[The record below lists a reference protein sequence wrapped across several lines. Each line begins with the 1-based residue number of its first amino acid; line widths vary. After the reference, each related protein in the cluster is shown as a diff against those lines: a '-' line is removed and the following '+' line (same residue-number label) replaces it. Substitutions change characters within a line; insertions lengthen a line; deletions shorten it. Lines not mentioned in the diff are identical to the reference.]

1 MANPGATMSQLR
13 ALLAV
18 ALCTR
23 CTTLRMSAAR
33 APLRMNAQP
42 EHVEFWTK
50 YEGSW
55 QKPLRLLDVKTALSA
70 GECDGVLP
78 SGRPS
83 RGAPDEQLLS
93 LGTAYALFEDEKLLV
108 RRRFRSMT
116 AAELLPRWEAVA
128 AKREALRRQGG
139 EIWDQAVRE
148 VDTATAAQRA
158 LLEGDYDKARAA
170 TGGGDSDR
178 FEAAAV
184 KAFSP
189 VMRGLATT
197 MNRADGGAAMAR
209 LDLLEAA
216 ATSSDRWL
224 ISALLEELE
233 REARRIGDERRASSS
248 EDRGNRPFQSAEELV
263 ENAQREGADAGV
275 LGVLAAVFVV
285 AAQQFLSGNMAG
297 SGSLDGLGGVASPA
311 GDGLNRALDLL
322 Q

>member
-1 MANPGATMSQLR
+1 MAGQA
-13 ALLAV
+13 
-18 ALCTR
+18 
-23 CTTLRMSAAR
+23 
-33 APLRMNAQP
+33 

-50 YEGSW
+50 YEDSW
-55 QKPLRLLDVKTALSA
+55 RTPLRLLDVKTALSA

-93 LGTAYALFEDEKLLV
+93 LGTAYALFEEDKLSV

-128 AKREALRRQGG
+128 AKREALQSQGG
-139 EIWDQAVRE
+139 GIWDQAVRE

-189 VMRGLATT
+189 VMRGLANT

-209 LDLLEAA
+209 LALLESA

-224 ISALLEELE
+224 TSALLEELE
-233 REARRIGDERRASSS
+233 KEARRIGDEKRASPS
-248 EDRGNRPFQSAEELV
+248 EDRDNRAFQSAEELV
-263 ENAQREGADAGV
+263 ENVQREGVDAGV
-275 LGVLAAVFVV
+275 LGVLGAVVV
-285 AAQQFLSGNMAG
+285 FAAQQFLSGNMGG
-297 SGSLDGLGGVASPA
+297 SSSLGEGLGGIASPA